1 MSVLDKLL
9 EDLSST
15 SDFVFTLMC
24 ELWGLR
30 LHIYEK
36 KNVGLFKSPLALKWK
51 RKNNEVNTDDHK
63 KVAFVL
69 WRLYYSSVFLY
80 Y

>member
-36 KNVGLFKSPLALKWK
+36 KKKTTL
-51 RKNNEVNTDDHK
+51 DHSNH
-63 KVAFVL
+63 L
-69 WRLYYSSVFLY
+69 
-80 Y
+80 

>member
-36 KNVGLFKSPLALKWK
+36 KKKKQRWIIQITSSFKMKK
-51 RKNNEVNTDDHK
+51 KNNEVNTNDHK
-63 KVAFVL
+63 QVAFVL
-69 WRLYYSSVFLY
+69 
-80 Y
+80 

>member
-36 KNVGLFKSPLALKWK
+36 KKKNNVGSFKSPLALK
-51 RKNNEVNTDDHK
+51 
-63 KVAFVL
+63 
-69 WRLYYSSVFLY
+69 
-80 Y
+80 